1 MKMDNKFFDKIGVGN
16 KIKRGDKYIVIL
28 QHPVT
33 TEIMST
39 KAQIDETIKSVKFI
53 CEKEKIKAL

>member
-1 MKMDNKFFDKIGVGN
+1 MAKNIDMKMDNKFFDKLELE
-16 KIKRGDKYIVIL
+16 IKLKGDKYMVIL

-39 KAQIDETIKSVKFI
+39 KAQIDKQ
-53 CEKEKIKAL
+53 LNR